1 MTVAGLLAS
10 FSSGAAGPSLLFGAQ
25 YANWTGTRIVF
36 STTSNGSGATSYNGL
51 DGTFDSNTNRLYDA
65 YAGAGTPQFRTGG
78 YFGWATPNA
87 FPSVAS
93 TDGRSSTIGY
103 FGGVAYLYIGNSD
116 RTIDIYT
123 LSTLAFVATW
133 TISNFTSQV
142 GGLAY
147 DGAGGLYAIDITTAN
162 TTTTLHRIGTLQPIT
177 QTISATVV
185 CTLGRAVQFGLLFNG
200 TTVIARSTPGT
211 TVTEFNISNG
221 AIVNTYTA
229 IGAGYGISIDYGN
242 KLLYTGGLS
251 DTTMLRFAGV

>member
-1 MTVAGLLAS
+1 MTVVGLLAS

-25 YANWTGTRIVF
+25 YANWNGTRIVF
-36 STTSNGSGATSYNGL
+36 STTSNGSGATSFNGL
-51 DGTFDSNTNRLYDA
+51 DGSFDSNTNRLYDGF
-65 YAGAGTPQFRTGG
+65 AGGGTPQFRTGG
-78 YFGWATPNA
+78 YLGWATANA

-93 TDGRSSTIGY
+93 ADGRSSTIGY
-103 FGGVAYLYIGNSD
+103 HGGVAYLYVGNVD

-133 TISNFTSQV
+133 TVSNFVNQI

-147 DGAGGLYAIDITTAN
+147 DGAGGLYAIDIGTA
-162 TTTTLHRIGTLQPIT
+162 TTLYRINTLQPIT
-177 QTISATVV
+177 QTIAATTV

-211 TVTEFNISNG
+211 TVTEFNISTG

-229 IGAGYGISIDYGN
+229 EGTSGYGISIDYGN
-242 KLLYTGGLS
+242 KLLYTGGFS
-251 DTTMLRFAGV
+251 DTTMRRFPGT

>member
-10 FSSGAAGPSLLFGAQ
+10 FGTVAAGPSLLFGAE

-36 STTSNGSGATSYNGL
+36 STTSNGSGATSFNGI
-51 DGTFDSNTNRLYDA
+51 DGTFDSNTNRLYDG
-65 YAGAGTPQFRTGG
+65 YAGSGTPQYRTGG
-78 YFGWATPNA
+78 YFGWATANA
-87 FPSVAS
+87 FPSPAS
-93 TDGRSSTIGY
+93 LDGRSSTIGY
-103 FGGVAYLYIGNSD
+103 FGGVAYLYIGNVD

-133 TISNFTSQV
+133 TVSNFTNQV

-147 DGAGGLYAIDITTAN
+147 DGAGGLYALDINAG
-162 TTTTLHRIGTLQPIT
+162 TTLYRINTLQPIN
-177 QTISATVV
+177 QTVTATSV

-221 AIVNTYTA
+221 AIVNTYLATA
-229 IGAGYGISIDYGN
+229 AGYGISIDYGN

>member
-10 FSSGAAGPSLLFGAQ
+10 FSSSSSGPSLLFGAQ
-25 YANWTGTRIVF
+25 YANWNGTRIVF
-36 STTSNGSGATSYNGL
+36 SNTSNGSGATSFNGL
-51 DGTFDSNTNRLYDA
+51 DGTFDSNTNRLYDGF
-65 YAGAGTPQFRTGG
+65 AGGGIPQFRTGG
-78 YFGWATPNA
+78 YFGWATANA

-103 FGGVAYLYIGNSD
+103 HNGVAYLYVGNVD
-116 RTIDIYT
+116 RTIDIYL

-133 TISNFTSQV
+133 TVSNFVNQV

-147 DGAGGLYAIDITTAN
+147 DGAGGLYAIDIGATN
-162 TTTTLHRIGTLQPIT
+162 TTTTLSRINTLQPIN
-177 QTISATVV
+177 QSVAATTV

-229 IGAGYGISIDYGN
+229 SAAGYGISIDYGN
-242 KLLYTGGLS
+242 KLLYTGGLNDS
-251 DTTMLRFAGV
+251 TMRRFPGT